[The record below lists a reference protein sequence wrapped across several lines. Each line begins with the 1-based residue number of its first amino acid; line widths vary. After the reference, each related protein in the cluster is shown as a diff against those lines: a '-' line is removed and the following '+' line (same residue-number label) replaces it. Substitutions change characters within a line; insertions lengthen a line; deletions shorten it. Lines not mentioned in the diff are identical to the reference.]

1 MAPHGHP
8 SLRNLFDDAPTP
20 HIAHSPRTHHRDYY
34 VATDGSFFGD
44 GAGIGVIVE
53 TGDGDCLFRI
63 ARGDDAPDNN
73 TAEYRALA
81 VGLDSLSAH
90 APETAR
96 IGLLV
101 DHDDLAENVNAA
113 TLGMESPEWPD
124 RPTAIPEPGLDRWR
138 AIRESLGSFADVR
151 AACVGSD
158 RNPAHVLANA
168 PEEYGHVSGT
178 PTRAAGREW
187 EVPPASRADRH
198 ADD

>member
-34 VATDGSFFGD
+34 IATDGSFFGD
-44 GAGIGVIVE
+44 GAGVGAIIE
-53 TGDGDCLFRI
+53 TSDGDCLSRI
-63 ARGDDAPDNN
+63 ARPDDAPDNN

-81 VGLDSLSAH
+81 VGLDALASH

-96 IGLLV
+96 VGLLV
-101 DHDDLAENVNAA
+101 DHDGLAENVNAA
-113 TLGMESPEWPD
+113 TLGMGNPGWPD
-124 RPTAIPEPGLDRWR
+124 RPSVPDASRGRWQ
-138 AIRESLGSFADVR
+138 AIRGHLDGFADVR
-151 AACVGSD
+151 AACVISD

-168 PEEYGHVSGT
+168 PEEYPHVSGS
-178 PTRAAGREW
+178 PTRAGSREW
-187 EVPPASRADRH
+187 EAPPPSRADRH

>member
-20 HIAHSPRTHHRDYY
+20 HIAHSPKTHHRDYY

-44 GAGIGVIVE
+44 SAGIGAIIE
-53 TGDGDCLFRI
+53 TGDGDCLSRI
-63 ARGDDAPDNN
+63 ARTDDAPDNN

-81 VGLDSLSAH
+81 VGLDALAEH
-90 APETAR
+90 APDTAR
-96 IGLLV
+96 VGLLV

-113 TLGMESPEWPD
+113 ALGMRDPEWPD
-124 RPTAIPEPGLDRWR
+124 RPSVPEPSRERWLT
-138 AIRESLGSFADVR
+138 IRGHIDGFADVR
-151 AACVGSD
+151 AACVISD

-168 PEEYGHVSGT
+168 PEEYGHVAGT